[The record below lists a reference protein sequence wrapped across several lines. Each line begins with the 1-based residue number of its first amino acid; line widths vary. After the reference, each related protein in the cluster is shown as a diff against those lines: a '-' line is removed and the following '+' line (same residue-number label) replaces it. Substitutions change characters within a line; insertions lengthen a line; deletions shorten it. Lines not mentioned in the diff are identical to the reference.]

1 MPIDTDKYNIKTVA
15 RCFQILDYASEQSGP
30 ISIQDVCAALDTN
43 SNMAFRLLASLQ
55 NSGYMT
61 KDPYTG
67 LYAISLKT
75 LKLSRSALQSQEIR
89 KVTMPYLELLWNQ
102 FPKANVNMAVFYN
115 GEVLMLDR
123 IDTQSTPR
131 TYFTPGRQLP
141 FHCSALGKV
150 LTCELPEAELDKII
164 LDKGLNRYTEKTI
177 TDPKALKEELAK
189 VRKEGVAR
197 DRNEFIEGD
206 NCSAV
211 PVRGRDG
218 RIIAGIS
225 VSALTSNMAVEE
237 IEASIPRLKDT
248 ASKISY
254 MMGYTTQPVM

>member
-1 MPIDTDKYNIKTVA
+1 MATETDKYNIKAVA
-15 RCFQILDYASEQSGP
+15 RCFQILDFASDQLGP
-30 ISIQDVCAALDTN
+30 ISIQDVCSALDTN

-55 NSGYMT
+55 TSGYMT
-61 KDPYTG
+61 KDASTG
-67 LYAISLKT
+67 LYTVSLKT

-102 FPKANVNMAVFYN
+102 FPKANVNMAVFHN

-150 LTCELPEAELDKII
+150 LTCSLPEAQLDRLIAE
-164 LDKGLNRYTEKTI
+164 KGLTKYTEQTI
-177 TDPKALKEELAK
+177 TDPIKLKDELVK
-189 VRKEGVAR
+189 VKKEGVAR
-197 DRNEFIEGD
+197 DRNEFINDD

-211 PVRGRDG
+211 PIYGRHG
-218 RIIAGIS
+218 EIIAGIS
-225 VSALTSNMAVEE
+225 VSALTSNMRVEE
-237 IEASIPRLKDT
+237 IEAAIPRLKDT

-254 MMGYTTQPVM
+254 MMGFSNSSGI